1 MNDDT
6 CPMCGAGRVK
16 APFTADI
23 ISHLSRY
30 PDAGASVCL
39 ASGMSLRDAEN
50 LAESLRT
57 AAHP

>member
-1 MNDDT
+1 
-6 CPMCGAGRVK
+6 VK

-23 ISHLSRY
+23 ISHLSRH
-30 PDAGASVCL
+30 PDAGATVCL